1 MCLVVVGSVIMG
13 EEGMER
19 RETGSLAG
27 GEKDTST
34 WGDASVMAVASPST
48 SSTGTTTIAIF
59 SLSS

>member
-1 MCLVVVGSVIMG
+1 MG